1 MPHEVL
7 GTAQTV
13 KKVNVQNSVALV
25 YNYID
30 LLFISKIKHVY
41 NIYYVV

>member
-13 KKVNVQNSVALV
+13 KKVNVQNKTCT
-25 YNYID
+25 YID
-30 LLFISKIKHVY
+30 LLGKLNMCTI
-41 NIYYVV
+41 YVV